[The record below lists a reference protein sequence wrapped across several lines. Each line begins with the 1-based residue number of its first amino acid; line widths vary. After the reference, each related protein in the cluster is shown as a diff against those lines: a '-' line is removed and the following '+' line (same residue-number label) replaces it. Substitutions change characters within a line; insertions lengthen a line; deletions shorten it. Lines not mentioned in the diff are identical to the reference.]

1 MLVCPPY
8 PYYPNP
14 DEFDLEAHIDF
25 AWIAR
30 PQLFFKSTIRPIGGN
45 EDGTDN
51 MELTLMFYST
61 LERIVLTP
69 DHPLQQAGMEMFY
82 EPMPEPFLY
91 VDHISHAQCRVP
103 LTPVFMQGNKTPTI
117 PSKFA
122 RQKNQLFQYGQADTP
137 RKEGSKLYEVNHFIW
152 NFGRPKARINTVA
165 QAMAARKQVQEIRA
179 RKISESRKKNSRIA
193 AGGTDTVESD

>member
-45 EDGTDN
+45 EDGTDD

-152 NFGRPKARINTVA
+152 NFGCPKARINTVA